1 MAIVKVSAR
10 SKLSKEWTNKLRY
23 VGSYYCH
30 LSKRC
35 VDTSQL
41 AMGDSDKPL
50 GRIAQGINTVRE
62 YERIAGFSK
71 IARRALA
78 NNSFDGV
85 LTMIGVLMG
94 SYLSDVNSPST
105 VIRIGVATAISIGVS
120 GLWGAYLA
128 ESAERGR
135 ELAEL
140 ERISLTDLS
149 DTKIGRASRMAVI
162 VVSLVDG
169 LSPFVSSL
177 IVLIP
182 FFVAPLIGNILI
194 SYVLSLVVGLISL
207 FGLGMFLGRISGR
220 NLIGYGLR
228 TTVAGIVVIV
238 INALLPTD

>member
-1 MAIVKVSAR
+1 MEKS
-10 SKLSKEWTNKLRY
+10 
-23 VGSYYCH
+23 GS
-30 LSKRC
+30 S
-35 VDTSQL
+35 
-41 AMGDSDKPL
+41 DSSSGSP
-50 GRIAQGINTVRE
+50 GRLTQGISDLRE
-62 YERIAGFSK
+62 YERITGFWQ

-85 LTMIGVLMG
+85 LTMVGVVMG
-94 SYLSDVNSPST
+94 QYLGGIKSPST
-105 VIRIGVATAISIGVS
+105 VILTGIATSISIGVS

-149 DTKIGRASRMAVI
+149 GTKIGRASRVAVA

-169 LSPFVSSL
+169 LAPLISSL

-182 FFVAPLIGNILI
+182 FFAAAFIGDIMV
-194 SYVLSLVVGLISL
+194 SYVLSMIIALASL

-220 NLIGYGLR
+220 SLVGYGLR
-228 TTVAGIVVIV
+228 TVVAGIVAIV
-238 INALLPTD
+238 LTTLLPTNPQSGQEP

>member
-1 MAIVKVSAR
+1 M
-10 SKLSKEWTNKLRY
+10 
-23 VGSYYCH
+23 
-30 LSKRC
+30 
-35 VDTSQL
+35 
-41 AMGDSDKPL
+41 
-50 GRIAQGINTVRE
+50 RE

-78 NNSFDGV
+78 NNAFDGV

-94 SYLSDVNSPST
+94 NYLGGISNAVT
-105 VIRIGVATAISIGVS
+105 VIRIGIATSVSIGIS

-149 DTKIGRASRMAVI
+149 ETKIGRASRAAVI

-169 LSPFVSSL
+169 ASPLVSSL

-182 FFVAPLIGNILI
+182 FFFAPLLGNILI
-194 SYVLSLVVGLISL
+194 SYALSLIVGLIGL
-207 FGLGMFLGRISGR
+207 FGLGMFLGHISGR
-220 NLIGYGLR
+220 SLVGYGLR
-228 TTVAGIVVIV
+228 TIVAGIVAIA
-238 INALLPTD
+238 INALLPISP